1 MKRHH
6 VIISLRWRGKFEIQ
20 DTLGSEA
27 ESAPRAEGANVALGP
42 RDYASC
48 PREGA
53 VQHGWEPPAR
63 GF

>member
-1 MKRHH
+1 MKCHH
-6 VIISLRWRGKFEIQ
+6 VPCIGNFEIQ

-27 ESAPRAEGANVALGP
+27 ESAPRAEGANVALGL

-53 VQHGWEPPAR
+53 VQHGLEPPAR